1 MMIHRVFCFLMIRR
15 PPRSTRTDTLFPYTT
30 LFRSH
35 RDVVLE
41 RGRAQFDVA
50 HAPQRPFTVHA
61 GPGTVRAVGTQFQ
74 VRHQDD
80 AVQVI
85 LLGGVVEVS
94 APAAGGKDRRH
105 STILTPGQRL
115 NFDAGGLWTIARAD
129 TDTARGWTR
138 GELIFRQRTLH
149 ELLDEANHYSTAQI
163 HVGDASL

>member
-1 MMIHRVFCFLMIRR
+1 MQPPQRYATAIGQQHDVALEDGSRVRL
-15 PPRSTRTDTLFPYTT
+15 DTNSALVVRYS
-30 LFRSH
+30 RKH

-85 LLGGVVEVS
+85 RSEEHTSELQSLMRNSYAVFCLKKKIIQETLQHKNVV
-94 APAAGGKDRRH
+94 
-105 STILTPGQRL
+105 I
-115 NFDAGGLWTIARAD
+115 
-129 TDTARGWTR
+129 
-138 GELIFRQRTLH
+138 
-149 ELLDEANHYSTAQI
+149 
-163 HVGDASL
+163 